1 MENKMVFWFV
11 VRVIGITTLLI
22 GLYVLYTG
30 ISPFFPQLWHIQ
42 WVDIPAVVT
51 STHEYS
57 STGDRYPD
65 SCQVYY
71 AYMVD
76 GTSYWGKFDNP
87 PEGSRAGR
95 IHPDQIRSGYP
106 AKFDPY
112 HEAKLQRLRVRGD
125 GPGSHGARIFPF
137 GSPRPSAQSAAAGYL
152 RRHGN
157 VGRGAPRTR
166 PNGARDKRAD
176 TIYPPAP
183 SLGRRNHALHL
194 DPHAR
199 PKAMAIKR
207 TA

>member
-87 PEGSRAGR
+87 PEALAPGASIR
-95 IHPDQIRSGYP
+95 IKYDPDTPQNSIHITKPSYNDCAFAVMGLVLTVLGFFLSG
-106 AKFDPY
+106 AF
-112 HEAKLQRLRVRGD
+112 ALLRK
-125 GPGSHGARIFPF
+125 A
-137 GSPRPSAQSAAAGYL
+137 L
-152 RRHGN
+152 RRDTSDGTETSEEERRAHAQTVREIKGQIQYTL
-157 VGRGAPRTR
+157 RLLLWGA
-166 PNGARDKRAD
+166 
-176 TIYPPAP
+176 
-183 SLGRRNHALHL
+183 
-194 DPHAR
+194 
-199 PKAMAIKR
+199 AIMLFIWILMHDQKLWL
-207 TA
+207 

>member
-87 PEGSRAGR
+87 PEALAPGASIRIKYDPDTPQNSIHITKPSYNDCAFAVMGLVLTVLGFFLSGALALLRKALRRDTSDGTETSEEERRA
-95 IHPDQIRSGYP
+95 HAQ
-106 AKFDPY
+106 
-112 HEAKLQRLRVRGD
+112 RVREIKGQIQYTLRLLLW
-125 GPGSHGARIFPF
+125 GA
-137 GSPRPSAQSAAAGYL
+137 
-152 RRHGN
+152 
-157 VGRGAPRTR
+157 
-166 PNGARDKRAD
+166 
-176 TIYPPAP
+176 
-183 SLGRRNHALHL
+183 
-194 DPHAR
+194 
-199 PKAMAIKR
+199 AIMLFIWILMHVQKLWL
-207 TA
+207 

>member
-87 PEGSRAGR
+87 PEALAPGASIR
-95 IHPDQIRSGYP
+95 IKYDPDTPQNSIHITKPSYNDCAFAVMGLVLTVLGFFLSG
-106 AKFDPY
+106 AF
-112 HEAKLQRLRVRGD
+112 ALLRK
-125 GPGSHGARIFPF
+125 A
-137 GSPRPSAQSAAAGYL
+137 L
-152 RRHGN
+152 RRDTSDGTEMSEEE
-157 VGRGAPRTR
+157 R
-166 PNGARDKRAD
+166 RA
-176 TIYPPAP
+176 
-183 SLGRRNHALHL
+183 HAQTVCEIKEQIQYTLRL
-194 DPHAR
+194 LLWCA
-199 PKAMAIKR
+199 AIMLFIWILMHVQKLWL
-207 TA
+207 

>member
-87 PEGSRAGR
+87 PEALAPGASIR
-95 IHPDQIRSGYP
+95 IKYDPDTPQNSIHITKPSYNDCAFAVMGLVLTVLGFFLSG
-106 AKFDPY
+106 AL
-112 HEAKLQRLRVRGD
+112 ALLRK
-125 GPGSHGARIFPF
+125 A
-137 GSPRPSAQSAAAGYL
+137 L
-152 RRHGN
+152 RRDTSDGN

>member
-1 MENKMVFWFV
+1 MENKVVFWFV

-30 ISPFFPQLWHIQ
+30 ISPFFPQLWHIK

-87 PEGSRAGR
+87 PEALKPGASIRIKYDPDTPQNSIHITKPSYNDCAFAVMGLVLTVLGFFLSGAFALLRRA
-95 IHPDQIRSGYP
+95 
-106 AKFDPY
+106 
-112 HEAKLQRLRVRGD
+112 LQRDPSDGTEMSEEERRAHAEDAARV
-125 GPGSHGARIFPF
+125 
-137 GSPRPSAQSAAAGYL
+137 
-152 RRHGN
+152 
-157 VGRGAPRTR
+157 
-166 PNGARDKRAD
+166 KRVK
-176 TIYPPAP
+176 I
-183 SLGRRNHALHL
+183 
-194 DPHAR
+194 
-199 PKAMAIKR
+199 R
-207 TA
+207 TALQLLLRAAVFMLVVLIIMLLQSRRF

>member
-87 PEGSRAGR
+87 PEALAPGASIR
-95 IHPDQIRSGYP
+95 IKYDPDTPQNSIHITKPSYNDCAFAVMGLVLTVLGFFLSG
-106 AKFDPY
+106 AL
-112 HEAKLQRLRVRGD
+112 ALLRK
-125 GPGSHGARIFPF
+125 A
-137 GSPRPSAQSAAAGYL
+137 L
-152 RRHGN
+152 RRDTSDGTETSEEERRAHAQT
-157 VGRGAPRTR
+157 VREI
-166 PNGARDKRAD
+166 KRAD

>member
-1 MENKMVFWFV
+1 MENKAVFWFV

-30 ISPFFPQLWHIQ
+30 ISPFFPQLWRIQ

-87 PEGSRAGR
+87 PEALAPGASIR
-95 IHPDQIRSGYP
+95 IKYDPDTPQNSIHIT
-106 AKFDPY
+106 K
-112 HEAKLQRLRVRGD
+112 
-125 GPGSHGARIFPF
+125 
-137 GSPRPSAQSAAAGYL
+137 PSYNDCAYAAAGLVLAALGFFLSGAFALL
-152 RRHGN
+152 RRALRRDTSDGTEALSGEERRAH
-157 VGRGAPRTR
+157 AKEAAYA
-166 PNGARDKRAD
+166 ARVKKVK
-176 TIYPPAP
+176 
-183 SLGRRNHALHL
+183 L
-194 DPHAR
+194 
-199 PKAMAIKR
+199 R
-207 TA
+207 TALQLLLRAAVFMLVVLIIILLQGGRF